1 MALRS
6 SARPAWLLIPAVIVA
21 AVAVLVLATAS
32 PPAPPASPAA
42 TIPAA
47 VAGSPAPRASGPT
60 PSPTATGAGTAGGG
74 GGSVGGGSTGG
85 RSGGGSGG
93 SNGGG
98 SGPASPAPTE
108 PTPSPTPTPGGPPGA
123 PYVVRQVETLGGE
136 AISGIVCSPSRPF
149 TVAAHTSK
157 VAWTFVF
164 TPDGATAGSVSYAYS
179 IPSAGESHRA
189 TGSYRISAPEHD
201 GTLHLSLTVSD
212 HVVFK
217 GFDGNIP
224 VRYKFD
230 LVPTGTAGC
239 PTSP

>member
-1 MALRS
+1 MRH
-6 SARPAWLLIPAVIVA
+6 
-21 AVAVLVLATAS
+21 
-32 PPAPPASPAA
+32 
-42 TIPAA
+42 
-47 VAGSPAPRASGPT
+47 
-60 PSPTATGAGTAGGG
+60 
-74 GGSVGGGSTGG
+74 
-85 RSGGGSGG
+85 
-93 SNGGG
+93 
-98 SGPASPAPTE
+98 
-108 PTPSPTPTPGGPPGA
+108 
-123 PYVVRQVETLGGE
+123 VETLGGE

-149 TVAAHTSK
+149 TVAAQTPK

-230 LVPTGTAGC
+230 LVPTGTGGLPRRREREGGIGRCPPWPPARVVRLRTARSRIAGRTGE
-239 PTSP
+239 PRLPLAGLQAYVARSG